1 MSEENNIQQTEIT
14 LRDTV
19 LKALTGSGAESEKVL
34 QLLTQ
39 HPAKTHANDIVY
51 ALLLE
56 MEMLHRV
63 MEQIY
68 IRLQEQHKV
77 MGNNMLTAYE
87 EKNKKMLD
95 LTVSQQ
101 MIFRSQFRRLI
112 ALHRERL
119 ITRLLLFSAMLLVT
133 LLAGIGVFYI
143 YKLIVG

>member
-1 MSEENNIQQTEIT
+1 MSKENTTNQPETT
-14 LRDTV
+14 LRDMV
-19 LKALTGSGAESEKVL
+19 LKALTGSGAEAEKML
-34 QLLTQ
+34 QFLAR
-39 HPAKTHANDIVY
+39 HSSKEHANDIVY
-51 ALLLE
+51 AMLLE
-56 MEMLHRV
+56 MELLHQV

-77 MGNNMLTAYE
+77 MSNNMLAAYE

-112 ALHRERL
+112 SLHRERF
-119 ITRLLLFSAMLLVT
+119 IIRILLFSAMLLVT

-143 YKLIVG
+143 

>member
-1 MSEENNIQQTEIT
+1 MSGEHDAQQTEIS
-14 LRDTV
+14 LRDIV
-19 LKALTGSGAESEKVL
+19 LRALTGSGAESEKIL
-34 QLLTQ
+34 QFLAQ
-39 HPAKTHANDIVY
+39 HSSKEHANDIVY

-56 MEMLHRV
+56 MEVLHRV

-77 MGNNMLTAYE
+77 MGNNMLAAYK

-112 ALHRERL
+112 SLHRERL
-119 ITRLLLFSAMLLVT
+119 ITRILLFSAMLLVT

-143 YKLIVG
+143 YKLIAG